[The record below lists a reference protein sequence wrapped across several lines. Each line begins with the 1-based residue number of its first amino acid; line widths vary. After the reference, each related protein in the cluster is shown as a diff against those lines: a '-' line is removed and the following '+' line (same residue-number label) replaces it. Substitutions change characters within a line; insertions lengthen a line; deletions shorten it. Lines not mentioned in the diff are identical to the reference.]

1 VAAEAYFAIDSDA
14 HAPGQLDWQRYG
26 CVRAA
31 ECGVPSERVINTW
44 SADQLLQ
51 WTRTREAP

>member
-1 VAAEAYFAIDSDA
+1 

-31 ECGVPSERVINTW
+31 QCGVDPQQVVNTW
-44 SADQLLQ
+44 PADRLVA
-51 WTRTREAP
+51 WARTHA